1 MAVPRARRD
10 ETALHEVI
18 MLGKHLEAALAAA
31 VADVQSRRHEY
42 LTLEHLLMAITGERY
57 GEEILESCG
66 VDVSAVRHRLEDFF
80 KTYLTALPN
89 GAKVE
94 VVQTLAVQ
102 RVLQRAMRQI
112 QDAGRD
118 TMEIGDVLAAM
129 LEEDSY
135 AGYFL
140 LSQGITRVALLE
152 VISHVNPAREEG
164 SAPDRRESDDDEGG
178 HEKVLQKYT
187 TDLTA
192 KARAR
197 QIDPLVGRSAELAR
211 TIQILARRRKNNPLY
226 VGDPGVGKTALAEGL
241 ALRIVN
247 GDVPP
252 EFAQSRVFALDMGTL
267 LAGSKYRGDFE
278 GRLKAVLAALQS
290 VPKSIV
296 VIDEIHTIVGAG
308 ATTGGAMDASNILK
322 PVLASGRLRCIGST
336 THEEY
341 RNHFEKDR
349 ALSRRFQKIDVN
361 EPTQDECVSI
371 LKGLKPYYEEHH
383 NVRYTMPALRA
394 AVTLSVRHMQDKLLP
409 DKAIDVIDEAGAAM
423 RLARGN
429 RGAGQK
435 LTMTVGVPEI
445 ERVVA
450 SMARIPSVKVSAN
463 DRDKLRSLGDD
474 LGRSVFGQDEA
485 VSILTRAVLR
495 ARAGFGG
502 HTRPQGSFLFYGPT
516 GVGKT
521 ELAKQLAASLNVPFL
536 RYDMSE
542 YMEKHAVSRLIG
554 APPGYVGFDQGGL
567 LTEAVRKSP
576 HCVLLLDEIEKAHP
590 DIFNILLQVMDYATL
605 TDNTGR
611 KTDFRNVVIIMTSNA
626 GAFEMSAR
634 GLGFTPSGKGTDAA
648 AKGRRAVEKLFAPE
662 FRNRLDAMV
671 PFASLSPGVMGRI
684 VDKFMDQLTLSLR
697 EKRVDV
703 FLTESGRDWLAEKG
717 YDKAFGARPLAR
729 VMRESVEDELASEVL
744 FGKLSGGGRVIIDAA
759 GPKAEKLTFTYG
771 VAALDGNEPF
781 RLEAGKPVKLL
792 PAPAGKDS
800 GKKPSANKTAP
811 GKNRKPSGAGA
822 KKIAAGARKKAAVS
836 VK

>member
-1 MAVPRARRD
+1 
-10 ETALHEVI
+10 

-31 VADVQSRRHEY
+31 VADVLSRRHEY
-42 LTLEHLLMAITGERY
+42 LTLEHLLMSITRERY
-57 GEEILESCG
+57 GENILEACG
-66 VDVSAVRHRLEDFF
+66 VDITAVRRRLEDFF
-80 KTYLTALPN
+80 KTYLNSLPD
-89 GAKVE
+89 GSKAE

-102 RVLQRAMRQI
+102 RMLQRAMRQI

-118 TMEIGDVLAAM
+118 TIEIGDVLAAM

-152 VISHVNPAREEG
+152 VISHVKPARDKGSSSEKAEAEGEEG
-164 SAPDRRESDDDEGG
+164 GYD
-178 HEKVLQKYT
+178 KVLQKYT

-192 KARAR
+192 KARAG
-197 QIDPLVGRSAELAR
+197 QIDPLVGRNAELSR
-211 TIQILARRRKNNPLY
+211 TVQVLSRRRKNNPLY
-226 VGDPGVGKTALAEGL
+226 VGDPGVGKTAIAEGL
-241 ALRIVN
+241 ALRIIN
-247 GDVPP
+247 GEVPSI
-252 EFAQSRVFALDMGTL
+252 FAQSRVFALDMGSL

-278 GRLKAVLAALQS
+278 GRLKAIVAAVQS
-290 VPKSIV
+290 VPRAIM

-322 PVLASGRLRCIGST
+322 PVLASGKLRCIGST

-349 ALSRRFQKIDVN
+349 ALSRRFQKIDVS
-361 EPTQDECVSI
+361 EPTPDECVAI

-383 NVRYTMPALRA
+383 NVRYTLPALRA
-394 AVTLSVRHMQDKLLP
+394 AVTLSVRHLQDKLLP
-409 DKAIDVIDEAGAAM
+409 DKAIDVIDEAGAAQ
-423 RLARGN
+423 RLARGFQAD
-429 RGAGQK
+429 GEKTAAA
-435 LTMTVGVPEI
+435 VGVPEI

-450 SMARIPSVKVSAN
+450 AMARIPSVKVSSN
-463 DRDKLRSLGDD
+463 DRDKLKNLGDD

-521 ELAKQLAASLNVPFL
+521 ELAKQLAASLDVPFL

-611 KTDFRNVVIIMTSNA
+611 KTDFRNAVIIMTSNA
-626 GAFEMSAR
+626 GAFEMNVRS
-634 GLGFTPSGKGTDAA
+634 LGFASSGKTTDAA
-648 AKGRRAVEKLFAPE
+648 SKGRKAVEKLFAPE

-671 PFASLSPGVMGRI
+671 PFASLSPNVMGRI
-684 VDKFMDQLTLSLR
+684 VDKFAALLSASLK
-697 EKRVDV
+697 EKRVDML
-703 FLTESGRDWLAEKG
+703 LTDTGRAWLAHKG

-744 FGKLSGGGRVIIDAA
+744 FGKLAGGGKVIIDAESA
-759 GPKAEKLTFTYG
+759 TAEKLVFTYG
-771 VAALDGNEPF
+771 VAQLESKEPK
-781 RLEAGKPVKLL
+781 RLEAGKPIKLL
-792 PAPAGKDS
+792 PAQTAQGGKS
-800 GKKPSANKTAP
+800 GTRSTGPKGAKKAPGKGRKPSAT
-811 GKNRKPSGAGA
+811 GAEKLPEPA
-822 KKIAAGARKKAAVS
+822 KKKVP
-836 VK
+836 VKVK

>member
-1 MAVPRARRD
+1 
-10 ETALHEVI
+10 

-31 VADVQSRRHEY
+31 VADVQARRHEY
-42 LTLEHLLMAITGERY
+42 LTLEHLLYAITEEGY

-66 VDVSAVRHRLEDFF
+66 VDIQVVKRRLEDFF
-80 KTYLTALPN
+80 KAYMNTLPDGTN
-89 GAKVE
+89 AE

-118 TMEIGDVLAAM
+118 FIEIGDVLAAM

-140 LSQGITRVALLE
+140 LSQGITRVSLLE
-152 VISHVNPAREEG
+152 VISHVKPAREESREADRQENGEEEG
-164 SAPDRRESDDDEGG
+164 S

-187 TDLTA
+187 VDLTA
-192 KARAR
+192 RARAGL
-197 QIDPLVGRSAELAR
+197 IDPLVGRNEEVTR
-211 TIQILARRRKNNPLY
+211 TIQVLSRRRKNNPLL
-226 VGDPGVGKTALAEGL
+226 VGDPGVGKTAIAEGL

-247 GDVPP
+247 GEVPP
-252 EFAQSRVFALDMGTL
+252 MFDTARVFALDMGAL

-278 GRLKAVLAALQS
+278 GRLKAVVAAVQS
-290 VPKSIV
+290 IPKAV
-296 VIDEIHTIVGAG
+296 MVIDEIHTIVGAG

-322 PVLASGRLRCIGST
+322 PVLASGRMRCIGST

-349 ALSRRFQKIDVN
+349 ALSRRFQKIDIA
-361 EPTQDECVSI
+361 EPSQEECVAI
-371 LKGLKPYYEEHH
+371 LKGLKSRYEEHH
-383 NVRYTMPALRA
+383 NVRYTAPALRA
-394 AVTLSVRHMQDKLLP
+394 AVSLSVRHLQDKLLP

-423 RLARGN
+423 RLARNG
-429 RGAGQK
+429 RGSSDTVIA
-435 LTMTVGVPEI
+435 TVGVPEI
-445 ERVVA
+445 EKIIA
-450 SMARIPSVKVSAN
+450 SMARIPSVKVSTS
-463 DRDKLRSLGDD
+463 DRDRLKNLSDD
-474 LGRSVFGQDEA
+474 LGKSVFGQGDA

-502 HTRPQGSFLFYGPT
+502 QSRPQGSFLFYGPT

-521 ELAKQLAASLNVPFL
+521 ELAKQLAASLGVSFL

-567 LTEAVRKSP
+567 LTEAVRKTP

-611 KTDFRNVVIIMTSNA
+611 KTDFRNVVLIMTSNA

-634 GLGFTPSGKGTDAA
+634 SLGFAAAHARGKTGDTA
-648 AKGRRAVEKLFAPE
+648 AKGRKAVEKLFSPE

-671 PFASLSPGVMGRI
+671 PFANLSQDVMGKI
-684 VDKFMDQLTLSLR
+684 VDKFAAQLTASLK
-697 EKRVDV
+697 EKRVALSFTD
-703 FLTESGRDWLAEKG
+703 SGRAWLAKKG
-717 YDKAFGARPLAR
+717 YDPAFGARPLAR
-729 VMRESVEDELASEVL
+729 IMREFVEDELASEVL
-744 FGKLSGGGRVIIDAA
+744 FGKLSGGGKVIVDAESLT
-759 GPKAEKLTFTYG
+759 AEKLTFAYSLDVLEGGTTY
-771 VAALDGNEPF
+771 
-781 RLEAGKPVKLL
+781 RLEAGESVKLL
-792 PAPAGKDS
+792 PAETDDS
-800 GKKPSANKTAP
+800 GP
-811 GKNRKPSGAGA
+811 GRKPRGGNKST
-822 KKIAAGARKKAAVS
+822 KITDPVVG
-836 VK
+836 

>member
-1 MAVPRARRD
+1 
-10 ETALHEVI
+10 
-18 MLGKHLEAALAAA
+18 MLGKHLETVLASA
-31 VADVQSRRHEY
+31 VADVQNRRHEY
-42 LTLEHLLMAITGERY
+42 LTLEHLLLAITEERY
-57 GEEILESCG
+57 GEEILETCG
-66 VDVSAVRHRLEDFF
+66 VDISAVRRRLEDFF
-80 KTYLTALPN
+80 KTYLNALPE
-89 GAKVE
+89 GSKVE

-118 TMEIGDVLAAM
+118 TLEIGDVLASM

-140 LSQGITRVALLE
+140 LSQGMTRVSLLE
-152 VISHVNPAREEG
+152 VISHIKPAREES
-164 SAPDRRESDDDEGG
+164 SASGRVGADDEGESN
-178 HEKVLQKYT
+178 HEKTLQKYT

-192 KARAR
+192 KARAG
-197 QIDPLVGRSAELAR
+197 QIDPLVGRNAELVR
-211 TIQILARRRKNNPLY
+211 TIQILSRRRKNNPLY
-226 VGDPGVGKTALAEGL
+226 VGDPGVGKTAIAEGL
-241 ALRIVN
+241 ALRIVS
-247 GDVPP
+247 GDVPLTFV
-252 EFAQSRVFALDMGTL
+252 ESRVFALDMGSL

-278 GRLKAVLAALQS
+278 GRLKAVMAALQS
-290 VPKSIV
+290 VPKSIM

-322 PVLASGRLRCIGST
+322 PVLASGKLRCIGST

-349 ALSRRFQKIDVN
+349 ALSRRFQKIDIV
-361 EPTQDECVSI
+361 EPTQEESVTI
-371 LKGLKPYYEEHH
+371 LKGLKSHYEEHH
-383 NVRYTMPALRA
+383 NVRYTFPALRA
-394 AVTLSVRHMQDKLLP
+394 AVTLSVRHLQDKLLP

-423 RLARGN
+423 RLARSGKGN
-429 RGAGQK
+429 DDRQAVI
-435 LTMTVGVPEI
+435 VGVPEI

-450 SMARIPSVKVSAN
+450 SMARIPSVKVSSN
-463 DRDKLRSLGDD
+463 DRDKLRGLGDD
-474 LGRSVFGQDEA
+474 LGRSVFGQGEA

-521 ELAKQLAASLNVPFL
+521 ELAKQLASSLDVPFL

-567 LTEAVRKSP
+567 LTEAVRKTP

-590 DIFNILLQVMDYATL
+590 DIFSLLLQVMDYATL

-611 KTDFRNVVIIMTSNA
+611 KTDFRNTIIIMTSNA
-626 GAFEMSAR
+626 GAFEMSMR
-634 GLGFTPSGKGTDAA
+634 NLGFTPSSKGTDAA
-648 AKGRRAVEKLFAPE
+648 SKGRKAVEKIFAPE

-671 PFASLSPGVMGRI
+671 PFASLSSEVMGKI
-684 VDKFMDQLTLSLR
+684 VDKFVSQLSLALK
-697 EKRVDV
+697 EKRVDM
-703 FLTESGRDWLAEKG
+703 FLTDNSRAWLAEKG
-717 YDKAFGARPLAR
+717 YDRAFGARPLAR
-729 VMRESVEDELASEVL
+729 VMREFVEDELASEVL
-744 FGKLSGGGRVIIDAA
+744 FGKLAGGGRVVVDAD
-759 GPKAEKLTFTYG
+759 GPGAEKLTFTYG
-771 VAALDGNEPF
+771 LAALEGGKTL

-792 PAPAGKDS
+792 PARTGTDSDMENVQPGRVGKHSAGK
-800 GKKPSANKTAP
+800 KAP
-811 GKNRKPSGAGA
+811 GKNRKPSGTGA
-822 KKIAAGARKKAAVS
+822 KKIAAS
-836 VK
+836 VKEKAKAPVNVE